1 MQNTIGRQRI
11 RSKLSLRSI
20 RHIGPSKN
28 KDGLPVNSSV
38 SKVLKHRDLVEQ
50 AARSNE
56 RWKARLQGC
65 DDSFGDVWNGTESIA
80 ISHAGGEFTDLA
92 REVLGD
98 FWKINNRVRRVDNR
112 THRDRVLRRNQA
124 FTEQMPAMIDAYL
137 AWSLAKSKEEFK
149 SFFERLRNEELEN
162 NSDYGEW
169 SISVIDVFY
178 ASKVTLRILPIDATI
193 CSAMVRQGVM
203 PCSPISPTVG
213 ITTEALDLYRVAH
226 LRSPH
231 LSIQAFV
238 KTVCDLHGVE
248 FHRHLSRQF
257 SIAFDSYLQIRRS
270 VAALIAESLQ
280 RNSPDWR
287 LKHACPTCTY
297 ELTDEEALTFRL
309 LYSMDGNDSLK
320 RVLRRSLDH
329 DTDDSL
335 APSSEVPTSQ
345 QFTSDRYLPRAFSET
360 TTTVGDEED
369 AAAEDSCAGRWKNMD
384 DTKTKK
390 AWGIYDETGIF
401 VAVCRHGFVLLVADM
416 VQSGELAKY
425 PLAVVAKLL
434 DVFGKRLGS
443 GYDIAHLDRSLQ
455 HTCLVGAFHG
465 HAHRRLC
472 QLFSLTTYIKGLGL
486 EDLETCERT
495 FSKSNSL
502 ASALRYASVFHWQ
515 QAIDCYFEHNNDF
528 EVYANLSN
536 FLYCNYK
543 QALDILN
550 DGDTTLPKLMQDLG
564 LADESI
570 FERWLEEEKT
580 YLQGLTREPEDETLQ
595 MEYWQK
601 LVNFTA
607 SEEALNAA
615 MEAFQVYS
623 HHEAVSYD
631 VQMRDTRKVETAR
644 RHAVEDHERNSKLVQ
659 ALERKLE
666 ITMRW
671 TPEDA
676 DWQRVGRLVAHRKY
690 QRALDCLEGLIVARI
705 FELTRMN
712 RAATGYKLRKHIAK
726 ALQTR
731 SIAIRTALN
740 TYNAI
745 AEAMHP
751 PHKTLKW
758 DEVVEYAFL
767 ADFDLLRDTRA
778 DVSQWPWASPVARRA
793 MDLYFKMCRA
803 REEIQQLNVEVRR
816 LVTYIQDE
824 EKYLRACEG
833 QLKAVSPTLA
843 HQVAIHR
850 NRVHEISTL
859 PGFTGTISPGI
870 STHTEHL
877 PFDNIRR
884 PAVAPDTPDELDE
897 EEQEEEV
904 EEEASRSLQDVLRVA
919 DDLSRL
925 ELHDHADEQ

>member
-1 MQNTIGRQRI
+1 
-11 RSKLSLRSI
+11 
-20 RHIGPSKN
+20 
-28 KDGLPVNSSV
+28 
-38 SKVLKHRDLVEQ
+38 
-50 AARSNE
+50 
-56 RWKARLQGC
+56 
-65 DDSFGDVWNGTESIA
+65 
-80 ISHAGGEFTDLA
+80 
-92 REVLGD
+92 
-98 FWKINNRVRRVDNR
+98 
-112 THRDRVLRRNQA
+112 
-124 FTEQMPAMIDAYL
+124 
-137 AWSLAKSKEEFK
+137 
-149 SFFERLRNEELEN
+149 
-162 NSDYGEW
+162 
-169 SISVIDVFY
+169 
-178 ASKVTLRILPIDATI
+178 
-193 CSAMVRQGVM
+193 M

-213 ITTEALDLYRVAH
+213 ITTEALDLYHVAH

-270 VAALIAESLQ
+270 VAALVAESLQ

-287 LKHACPTCTY
+287 LKHAFIVVSTACPTCTY

-335 APSSEVPTSQ
+335 APSSEVPTGQ
-345 QFTSDRYLPRAFSET
+345 QFTSDRYLPRAFVDRYSRESKT
-360 TTTVGDEED
+360 ITTVGDEED

-384 DTKTKK
+384 DAKTKK

-425 PLAVVAKLL
+425 PLAVIAKLL

-443 GYDIAHLDRSLQ
+443 GYDIGCQFKTTLDNSSLGPLTRSLQ

-486 EDLETCERT
+486 EDLETCERM

-515 QAIDCYFEHNNDF
+515 QAIDCYFKHNNNF
-528 EVYANLSN
+528 EVYTNLSN

-550 DGDTTLPKLMQDLG
+550 DGNTTLPKLMQDLG
-564 LADESI
+564 LTDESI

-580 YLQGLTREPEDETLQ
+580 YLQDETLQ

-607 SEEALNAA
+607 SKLQWKP
-615 MEAFQVYS
+615 FRS
-623 HHEAVSYD
+623 ILT
-631 VQMRDTRKVETAR
+631 MRPHTRKAETAR
-644 RHAVEDHERNSKLVQ
+644 RHAVEDHERNLKLVQ

-690 QRALDCLEGLIVARI
+690 QRALDRLEGLIVARI

-751 PHKTLKW
+751 PRKTLKW

-778 DVSQWPWASPVARRA
+778 DVSQRPWASPVARRA

-803 REEIQQLNVEVRR
+803 REEIQCLNVEVRR
-816 LVTYIQDE
+816 LVTYIRDE
-824 EKYLRACEG
+824 DKYLRACED

-870 STHTEHL
+870 STHTGLGESSSTPNAQIPSQLLVEHL

>member
-1 MQNTIGRQRI
+1 MSSDERRALEALKEDKNATIEDWQ
-11 RSKLSLRSI
+11 
-20 RHIGPSKN
+20 
-28 KDGLPVNSSV
+28 
-38 SKVLKHRDLVEQ
+38 E
-50 AARSNE
+50 
-56 RWKARLQGC
+56 GC
-65 DDSFGDVWNGTESIA
+65 DDSFGDVWNGTELIA
-80 ISHAGGEFTDLA
+80 ISHAGGEFADLA

-98 FWKINNRVRRVDNR
+98 FWKTNNRVRRVDNR
-112 THRDRVLRRNQA
+112 TRRDRVLRRNQA

-149 SFFERLRNEELEN
+149 SFFERLRNEELES

-257 SIAFDSYLQIRRS
+257 SIAFDTYLQIRRS
-270 VAALIAESLQ
+270 VADIVAESLQ

-335 APSSEVPTSQ
+335 APSSEVPTGQ
-345 QFTSDRYLPRAFSET
+345 QFTSDRYLPRAFVDRYSRESET
-360 TTTVGDEED
+360 TTAVGDEED
-369 AAAEDSCAGRWKNMD
+369 AATEDSCAGRWKNMD
-384 DTKTKK
+384 DAKTKK
-390 AWGIYDETGIF
+390 AWGIYDKTGIF
-401 VAVCRHGFVLLVADM
+401 VAVCRHGFMLLVADM

-434 DVFGKRLGS
+434 DVFGKQLGS
-443 GYDIAHLDRSLQ
+443 GYDIGCQFKTTLNNSSLGPLAHSLQ

-486 EDLETCERT
+486 EDLET
-495 FSKSNSL
+495 
-502 ASALRYASVFHWQ
+502 VFHRQ
-515 QAIDCYFEHNNDF
+515 QAIDCYFEHNDDF

-536 FLYCNYK
+536 FLYSNYK

-550 DGDTTLPKLMQDLG
+550 DGDTTLPKLMQDLR
-564 LADESI
+564 LMDESI

-623 HHEAVSYD
+623 HHEAASYD
-631 VQMRDTRKVETAR
+631 IQMRDTRKAETAR

-676 DWQRVGRLVAHRKY
+676 DWQRY
-690 QRALDCLEGLIVARI
+690 QRALDRLEGLIVARI

-731 SIAIRTALN
+731 SIAIRSALN

-751 PHKTLKW
+751 PRKTLKW

-767 ADFDLLRDTRA
+767 ADFDLLCDTRA
-778 DVSQWPWASPVARRA
+778 DVSQRPWASPVARRA

-803 REEIQQLNVEVRR
+803 REEIQRLNMEVRR

-824 EKYLRACEG
+824 DKYLRACED

-850 NRVHEISTL
+850 NVRGRFNSRHLKRVHEISTL
-859 PGFTGTISPGI
+859 PGFTGTISPESS
-870 STHTEHL
+870 STPNAQIPSQLLVEHL

-919 DDLSRL
+919 DDLLRL

>member
-1 MQNTIGRQRI
+1 MSSDERRALEALKEDKNATIDDWQ
-11 RSKLSLRSI
+11 
-20 RHIGPSKN
+20 
-28 KDGLPVNSSV
+28 
-38 SKVLKHRDLVEQ
+38 E
-50 AARSNE
+50 
-56 RWKARLQGC
+56 GC

-112 THRDRVLRRNQA
+112 TRRDRVLRRNQA
-124 FTEQMPAMIDAYL
+124 YTEQMPAMIDAYL

-169 SISVIDVFY
+169 SISVIDMFY

-203 PCSPISPTVG
+203 PCSLISPTVG

-257 SIAFDSYLQIRRS
+257 SIVFDSYLQIRHS
-270 VAALIAESLQ
+270 VAALVAESLQ
-280 RNSPDWR
+280 RNSPDWH

-320 RVLRRSLDH
+320 QVLR
-329 DTDDSL
+329 TDDSL
-335 APSSEVPTSQ
+335 APSSEVPTGQ

-360 TTTVGDEED
+360 TTTVGDKED

-384 DTKTKK
+384 DAKTKK

-401 VAVCRHGFVLLVADM
+401 MAVCCHGFVLLVADM

-443 GYDIAHLDRSLQ
+443 GYDIGCQFKTTLDNSLLGPLARSLQ

-472 QLFSLTTYIKGLGL
+472 QLFSLTMYIKGLGL
-486 EDLETCERT
+486 EDLEI
-495 FSKSNSL
+495 
-502 ASALRYASVFHWQ
+502 VFHRQ

-564 LADESI
+564 LTDESI

-631 VQMRDTRKVETAR
+631 VQMRDTRKAETAR
-644 RHAVEDHERNSKLVQ
+644 RHTVEDHERNSKLVQ
-659 ALERKLE
+659 ALEHKLE
-666 ITMRW
+666 ITMCW

-690 QRALDCLEGLIVARI
+690 QRALDRLKGLIIARI

-751 PHKTLKW
+751 PRKTLKW
-758 DEVVEYAFL
+758 DEVVEYTFL

-778 DVSQWPWASPVARRA
+778 DVSQRPWASPVARRA

-803 REEIQQLNVEVRR
+803 REEIQWLNVEVRR

-833 QLKAVSPTLA
+833 RFNSRHLKRA
-843 HQVAIHR
+843 
-850 NRVHEISTL
+850 HEISTL
-859 PGFTGTISPGI
+859 PGFTRTISPGI
-870 STHTEHL
+870 STHTGLGESSSAPNAQIPSQLLVEHL